1 MTVDVRFD
9 QVFGTVLEQ
18 LQPVCVSEQKFLTS
32 FFHFAKPSCPSPA
45 DEDPLE
51 TVEDETEGVDG
62 KGIVPIL
69 EDDSAVGFDGV
80 QGVLGQLLGILLPEI
95 EKFIAHG
102 ERLDS

>member
-1 MTVDVRFD
+1 MFS
-9 QVFGTVLEQ
+9 TVLEQ

-32 FFHFAKPSCPSPA
+32 FFHFAKPSCPTPP

-51 TVEDETEGVDG
+51 AVDDDSEGVDG
-62 KGIVPIL
+62 RGIVPIL
-69 EDDSAVGFDGV
+69 EDDSAVCFNGV

-95 EKFIAHG
+95 EAFIAHG